1 MRKFPM
7 KDMAVQPQQPAILGR
22 LCDELVQVG
31 MEIAE
36 CGDMRQEA
44 VLLERAAE
52 LKGSMIRLWLGAEKA
67 EVAYHF

>member
-1 MRKFPM
+1 M
-7 KDMAVQPQQPAILGR
+7 KDMAVHPQQPVVLGR

-36 CGDMRQEA
+36 CRDMRQEA

-52 LKGSMIRLWLGAEKA
+52 IKGAMLRLWLGAEKA

>member
-1 MRKFPM
+1 
-7 KDMAVQPQQPAILGR
+7 
-22 LCDELVQVG
+22 

-67 EVAYHF
+67 EVAYYF